1 MPRRGERTRDF
12 TEPAE
17 EERPQRLGGIW
28 ELKTSTAHGRR
39 ARVKVDTTG
48 FVCRRLADE
57 LAAELADYVELKR
70 PHPTGVFTYRQGL
83 LDLCSFVDRTAG
95 TEAAACSLARP
106 EPDVSHYIREWIR
119 ALPGQFEEGS
129 TRPYF
134 LAADVLS
141 LIRFRGQHPERVL
154 TPAVQRVL
162 TTAMPASIPRTNRQM
177 EEFTRAEKRELVRA
191 AWADIRWLKQR
202 LARGRELVAQ
212 GADPRIA
219 GWTNLANL
227 AFGLA
232 NDLVSPLEIW
242 RALPSHHAWPPELKE
257 VFDIA
262 GVRFNPNTG
271 RYLLTI
277 ALASLLYPRNID
289 LQSFRVLLIAA
300 TGHAPE
306 EVAYLTEDDVEF
318 VPGGVRLRLVK
329 RRAHKI
335 RYREFKEMGE
345 ESQVMH
351 PDGAGLS
358 TAEILRTLIKEMGEE
373 SQVMH
378 PDGAGLSTAEIL
390 RTLIE
395 VTAAARRRSTAKK
408 PYLFVRGSVIPHTD
422 NSHQRGELSFRP
434 FEPVGRGGGLDE
446 WVERTG
452 VTVAGKMDIRR
463 LRKSAKVEK
472 TIAFRGLVSDAADDH
487 TEQVF
492 WGHYAHGTTLRT
504 MAGHTITRAQ
514 NDWLQRALAGPVVLD
529 EEAAGQ
535 LRDPEAL
542 DTLGLDAK
550 QAEDIVQ
557 GELDMGVSSCRN
569 PYQSPY
575 SPPGEFCAVAPLRCL
590 ECTNAFILPSN
601 LPQLLL
607 FAEHVESLAARLDPR
622 VFHQAWGQSRTNL
635 KAVLADVLPADLER
649 ARQQITDQGLRLQL
663 PLSSFVEFDS

>member
-17 EERPQRLGGIW
+17 EERPQRIGGRW
-28 ELKTSTAHGRR
+28 ELEVFTATGRR

-48 FVCRRLADE
+48 LACRRLADE

-83 LDLCSFVDRTAG
+83 LNLCSFVDREAG
-95 TEAAACSLARP
+95 PEAAACSLAGS
-106 EPDVSHYIREWIR
+106 EPDVSFYIREWIR
-119 ALPGQFEEGS
+119 TLPGQFEEGS

-154 TPAVQRVL
+154 APAVQRVL
-162 TTAMPASIPRTNRQM
+162 TTAIPASVPRTHRQL

-191 AWADIRWLKQR
+191 AWADIRGLKRR
-202 LARGRELVAQ
+202 LERGRELVAA
-212 GADPRIA
+212 GADPRTA
-219 GWTNLANL
+219 GWTSLANL

-232 NDLVSPLEIW
+232 NGLVTPLDIW
-242 RALPSHHAWPPELKE
+242 RALPNHHSWPAELKE
-257 VFDIA
+257 VFDFA
-262 GVRFNPNTG
+262 GVRFSPSTG

-277 ALASLLYPRNID
+277 AIASLLYPRNID

-318 VPGGVRLRLVK
+318 MPGGVRLRLVK

-345 ESQVMH
+345 ESRVMH
-351 PDGAGLS
+351 PDRAGLS
-358 TAEILRTLIKEMGEE
+358 TAEILRTLI
-373 SQVMH
+373 
-378 PDGAGLSTAEIL
+378 A
-390 RTLIE
+390 
-395 VTAAARRRSTAKK
+395 VTAGARRRSTTAK
-408 PYLFVRGSVIPHTD
+408 PYLFIRGSVIPHTD

-446 WVERTG
+446 WVRRTE

-463 LRKSAKVEK
+463 LRKSTKVEK

-514 NDWLQRALAGPVVLD
+514 TDWLKRALAGPVVLD
-529 EEAAGQ
+529 EQAADRLG
-535 LRDPEAL
+535 DPEVL

-557 GELDMGVSSCRN
+557 GELDMGVSSCRD

-575 SPPGEFCAVAPLRCL
+575 SPPGELCAVAPLRCL
-590 ECTNAFILPSN
+590 ECANAFVLPSN

-607 FAEHVESLAARLDPR
+607 FAEHLELLAARLDPR
-622 VFHQAWGQSRTNL
+622 VFNRTWGQSRTNL
-635 KAVLADVLPADLER
+635 NAVLADVLPADLER
-649 ARQQITDQGLRLQL
+649 ARRQITDQGLRLQL